1 MKSRMFLAGIALA
14 VFTPVVASAQ
24 EDGCRRDGSGR
35 IIGTVV
41 GAGAGGVLGNV
52 IAGRGDKAEGSIIG
66 AILGAVIGNQV
77 SKSDLGDCRRAYGYY
92 DEQGR
97 WHATGVSASEALGYY
112 DRNGSWVEGQPNG
125 YYDNRRWVMSNSD
138 RSNAGYIDRNGQ
150 WVPASSVG
158 YYDRNNQWV
167 GGAATGYYD
176 VRGRW
181 ISTRVDNYQSNDN
194 QYRPGTGPYDLG
206 QMPTDVSTRII
217 WMREY
222 VRSGLQSRRITQNS
236 AQYARRELTAIE
248 AQNRQFNRDGR
259 LTQREAQM
267 LEKRLDRLTKRFDK
281 NWRQARN
288 Y

>member
-24 EDGCRRDGSGR
+24 EDGCRRDGNGR

-66 AILGAVIGNQV
+66 AILDAVIGNQV

-125 YYDNRRWVMSNSD
+125 YYDNGRWVMSNSD

>member
-24 EDGCRRDGSGR
+24 EDGCRRDGNGR

-125 YYDNRRWVMSNSD
+125 YYDNGRWVMSNSD

-194 QYRPGTGPYDLG
+194 QYRPGRGPYDLG

>member
-24 EDGCRRDGSGR
+24 EDGCRRDGNGR

-150 WVPASSVG
+150 WVPSSSVG